1 MNEFRVSL
9 ELTNCCNFRCLI
21 CPHDKPE
28 LFVRSLGYITEDL
41 FDYAV
46 AQCNKYADTVEFG
59 FFGEQLLHPKYEYFL
74 GKLKKRSF
82 KISVNTNLSLCSY
95 STFKLWRDIG
105 VDDVRLSLDASCAD
119 TFNHCRPGNVKDLEG
134 NPVPDKLRFYRVA
147 EKVAYWLALPGR
159 TNPTRLVFVKSSN
172 NKNEREKFISLW
184 RPKLKNVDHILFK
197 QVVSYGG
204 KIKDP
209 FVQPGTCNIWKNK
222 YAIIGWDGRVSPCNL
237 DVNLQLAIGNIK
249 DNDLYKLYY
258 GNADLRNKTGC
269 GKDIQPCKSCVDSN
283 NWTQNEKVF
292 R

>member
-28 LFVRSLGYITEDL
+28 LFVRPLGYITEDL
-41 FDYAV
+41 FNYAI

-59 FFGEQLLHPKYEYFL
+59 FFGEQLLHPQYEYFL
-74 GKLKKRSF
+74 GKLKKRNF

-95 STFKLWRDIG
+95 STFRLWRDIG
-105 VDDVRLSLDASCAD
+105 VNDVRLSLDASCAD
-119 TFNHCRPGNVKDLEG
+119 TFNRCRPGNVKDLEG

-147 EKVAYWLALPGR
+147 EKVAYWLTLPSR
-159 TNPTRLVFVKSSN
+159 TNPTRLVFVKSSH
-172 NKNEREKFISLW
+172 NKNEQEKFISLW

-209 FVQPGTCNIWKNK
+209 FVQSGACNIWQNK
-222 YAIIGWDGRVSPCNL
+222 YAVIGWDGRVSPCNL

-258 GNADLRNKTGC
+258 GNAELRHQTGC
-269 GKDIQPCKSCVDSN
+269 GKDIQPCKNCVDSN